1 MSSYW
6 TQVLDKRVSRRRAL
20 AATGATSAAAAFL
33 AACGGGGE
41 DGEGGAADTSG
52 LISQMEDTSKTAK
65 LGGVFKWYNPSE
77 PNHFDGI
84 AQGQAQLN
92 VFNGMV
98 YSSLVHNKMGYKEPS
113 SFTEVEPEMATSWEF
128 SPDRTTLT
136 FKLRE
141 GVKWQNR
148 PPVNGRAFDSSDVIA
163 NYKRYISL
171 PSNNRAANANEFNP
185 NAPIIS
191 VTAPDASTVV
201 YNLKEPTS
209 FILQRL
215 ANMITGELGTI
226 QPREANEGTFNPR
239 TDQIGTG
246 GYILDRFEPSIGL
259 TYKRNPDYWN
269 KEEPRIGT
277 LEVPIILGSAYS
289 TGLSAFK
296 SGQLYTYEVRA
307 EDQVVT
313 KREVSALNMYQN
325 LMSAASVGHTIGF
338 GWLPFGSFQKSPF
351 LDVRVRQAF
360 SLSED
365 RHATIDT
372 LFNVSQFEAEGLPV
386 DTYFYTSIGYVPDVM
401 LDPRDKDFGAEAK
414 WYTPDAAKRDEYLK
428 EAKQLLSAAGHPNG
442 FEYPSA
448 FVNPPTFT
456 LQGYNDEAEI
466 RDAFKR
472 EIGLKPV
479 PTGLD
484 YNIDYLQKY
493 ITQQGKIQGTFYRLG
508 AVSSPDPVDYYV
520 WRYWSKAGPT
530 SGAIFTGE
538 GSDESAGDPKVD
550 DLIEKA
556 KAEVDVKKQIAHL
569 HELQRHLAKFQ
580 YCISRAGLASGFAL
594 AWPAVGNF
602 RVFQGDSRAIN
613 NHYYTT
619 WVDDTKEP
627 VKRA

>member
-1 MSSYW
+1 
-6 TQVLDKRVSRRRAL
+6 
-20 AATGATSAAAAFL
+20 
-33 AACGGGGE
+33 
-41 DGEGGAADTSG
+41 
-52 LISQMEDTSKTAK
+52 
-65 LGGVFKWYNPSE
+65 
-77 PNHFDGI
+77 
-84 AQGQAQLN
+84 
-92 VFNGMV
+92 
-98 YSSLVHNKMGYKEPS
+98 
-113 SFTEVEPEMATSWEF
+113 
-128 SPDRTTLT
+128 
-136 FKLRE
+136 
-141 GVKWQNR
+141 
-148 PPVNGRAFDSSDVIA
+148 
-163 NYKRYISL
+163 
-171 PSNNRAANANEFNP
+171 
-185 NAPIIS
+185 
-191 VTAPDASTVV
+191 
-201 YNLKEPTS
+201 
-209 FILQRL
+209 
-215 ANMITGELGTI
+215 
-226 QPREANEGTFNPR
+226 
-239 TDQIGTG
+239 
-246 GYILDRFEPSIGL
+246 
-259 TYKRNPDYWN
+259 
-269 KEEPRIGT
+269 
-277 LEVPIILGSAYS
+277 
-289 TGLSAFK
+289 
-296 SGQLYTYEVRA
+296 
-307 EDQVVT
+307 
-313 KREVSALNMYQN
+313 
-325 LMSAASVGHTIGF
+325 
-338 GWLPFGSFQKSPF
+338 
-351 LDVRVRQAF
+351 
-360 SLSED
+360 
-365 RHATIDT
+365 
-372 LFNVSQFEAEGLPV
+372 
-386 DTYFYTSIGYVPDVM
+386 M

-550 DLIEKA
+550 DFIEKA
-556 KAEVDVKKQIAHL
+556 KAEVDVKKQISLL
-569 HELQRHLAKFQ
+569 HDLQRHLAKSQ

>member
-6 TQVLDKRVSRRRAL
+6 TQVLEKRVSRRRAL
-20 AATGATSAAAAFL
+20 AATGATSAVATFL

-41 DGEGGAADTSG
+41 DSGGGTDDTSG
-52 LISQMEDTSKTAK
+52 LINALEDTSKSSK
-65 LGGVFKWYNPSE
+65 QGGAFKWYNPSE

-92 VFNGMV
+92 VFNGMA

-113 SFTEVEPEMATSWEF
+113 SFTEVNPEMATSWEF
-128 SPDRTTLT
+128 NPDRTTLT
-136 FKLRE
+136 FKLRP
-141 GVKWQNR
+141 GVKWQNKA
-148 PPVNGRAFDSSDVIA
+148 PVNGRAFDSSDVIA
-163 NYKRYISL
+163 NFKRYSSL
-171 PSNNRAANANEFNP
+171 ASNNRAANVNEFNP

-191 VTAPDASTVV
+191 VTAPDTSTLV

-226 QPREANEGTFNPR
+226 QPREAYEGTFNPR

-246 GYILDRFEPSIGL
+246 GFILDKFEPSIGL

-269 KEEPRIGT
+269 QEEPRIGT

-289 TGLSAFK
+289 TGLAALK

-313 KREVSALNMYQN
+313 KREVQALNMYQN

-372 LFNVSQFEAEGLPV
+372 LFNVAKFESEGLPV

-414 WYTPDAAKRDEYLK
+414 WYTPDAAKRDEYLR
-428 EAKQLLSAAGHPNG
+428 EAKQLLSAAGHANG

-493 ITQQGKIQGTFYRLG
+493 ITEKGNFAGTLYRLG

-538 GSDESAGDPKVD
+538 GSGDSAGDAKVD

-556 KAEVDVKKQIAHL
+556 KAEVDVKKQISFL
-569 HELQRHLAKFQ
+569 HDLQRHLAKTQ
-580 YCISRAGLASGFAL
+580 YCVSRAGLASGFAL